1 MLPPFTTEQL
11 WEAWERVRENEGCA
25 GCDGVTV
32 AHFAQRAHAALPR
45 LYERVNEGGYR
56 PFPLLKIV
64 VEKHPGSAATRTLL
78 VPTVADRVLQTATAR
93 HLSRGGVPGMQLRVS
108 SGPECGP
115 GDRAHPQVPEVGV
128 SLHRRRR
135 HPHLFRPG

>member
-1 MLPPFTTEQL
+1 MPLPFTCEQL

-25 GCDGVTV
+25 GSDGVTV
-32 AHFAQRAHAALPR
+32 AHFAARAHRALPAM
-45 LYERVNEGGYR
+45 YERVNEGAYR

-78 VPTVADRVLQTATAR
+78 DGRRAASLALLR
-93 HLSRGGVPGMQLRVS
+93 RGIPGMQLRVP

-115 GDRAHPQVPEVGV
+115 GDRAHPQVPGVGV
-128 SLHRRRR
+128 PLLR
-135 HPHLFRPG
+135 